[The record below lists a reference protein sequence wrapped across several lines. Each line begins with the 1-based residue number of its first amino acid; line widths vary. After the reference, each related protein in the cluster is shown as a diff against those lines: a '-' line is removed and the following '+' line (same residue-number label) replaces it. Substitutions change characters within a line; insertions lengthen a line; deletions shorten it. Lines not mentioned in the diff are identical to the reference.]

1 MTAAP
6 ATGVALL
13 SGGLDSGVAAA
24 AFVAAGGRLLASL
37 CFDYGQRAA
46 VRERTAAE
54 ALARRLGGAFHAIEL
69 PWLAA
74 CAATAGSALLPGG
87 GDLPHGTVARPGD
100 AASAARVWVP
110 ARNAAFVAIAA
121 AHAEALGAACVIA
134 GFNREEAATFP
145 DNSAAFLAA
154 ATAFLGYGTRTGVQ
168 VVSPTLDLDKAAI
181 VARARELGFAAAD
194 FWSCYDGG
202 PAPCGRCESCLRSRW
217 QHGRSEPGVSAP

>member
-1 MTAAP
+1 MTKAP

-24 AFVAAGGRLLASL
+24 AFVAGGGRLLASL

-46 VRERTAAE
+46 
-54 ALARRLGGAFHAIEL
+54 
-69 PWLAA
+69 
-74 CAATAGSALLPGG
+74 CAAAAGSALLPGC
-87 GDLPHGTVARPGD
+87 GDLPQGTAAHPGD

-121 AHAEALGAACVIA
+121 AHAEALGADCVLA

-154 ATAFLGYGTRTGVQ
+154 ATAFLRLGTRTGVA
-168 VVSPTLDLDKAAI
+168 VVSPTLALDKAAI
-181 VARARELGFAAAD
+181 VARAHELGFVADD
-194 FWSCYDGG
+194 FWSCYEGG
-202 PAPCGRCESCLRSRW
+202 LSPCGRCESCLRSRW
-217 QHGRSEPGVSAP
+217 RR

>member
-1 MTAAP
+1 
-6 ATGVALL
+6 
-13 SGGLDSGVAAA
+13 
-24 AFVAAGGRLLASL
+24 LLAAL

-46 VRERTAAE
+46 ARERAAAA
-54 ALARRLGGAFHAIEL
+54 ALARRLGGAFHAIDL

-87 GDLPHGTVARPGD
+87 GDLPQGTAARPGD

-121 AHAEALGAACVIA
+121 AHAEALGADCVLA

-154 ATAFLGYGTRTGVQ
+154 ATAFLRLGTRTGVA
-168 VVSPTLDLDKAAI
+168 VVSPTLDLDKPAI
-181 VARARELGFAAAD
+181 VARARALGFTAAD
-194 FWSCYDGG
+194 FWSCYEGG

-217 QHGRSEPGVSAP
+217 QR